1 MEPDHAAE
9 RHRDRRTFLDARAAR
24 PAAGGAGPRSRTF
37 EAPDI
42 GALRISE
49 MDASGID
56 MQILSETAPAVHEL
70 DPDKAISL
78 ARRSNDY
85 LHEQIGKNPT
95 RFAGFAALPVSDPK
109 AAADELERA
118 VTKLGFKG
126 AMFMGLCKGRF
137 LDEKFFWPIFERAEK
152 LDVPIYLHP
161 SIPHPAVTEAYYKDY
176 LQDFPMV
183 IRAAWGFTVETA
195 TQMIRMVLSG
205 VFDKYPNLKI
215 IVGHLGETLPF
226 LLWRID
232 QALSRPGSKRISFRD
247 VFSSH
252 VYLTTSGNF
261 SNPALLCC
269 VQELGI
275 DRIMFA
281 VDWPFVANPLG
292 TNWVDTIPLC
302 EEDKIKILSGNAKRL
317 LRM

>member
-1 MEPDHAAE
+1 MGDLTLRAFAYLRLPLALAALGLLIVAAGTWKFPGRRAVPALVLMMVLFFHAARLALVTFDPYLGSRPLAE
-9 RHRDRRTFLDARAAR
+9 ALNRSPEGRLIVDDQYYAFSSVMFYANRRALLLNGRINNIEYGSYAPGAPDVFLD
-24 PAAGGAGPRSRTF
+24 
-37 EAPDI
+37 D
-42 GALRISE
+42 
-49 MDASGID
+49 
-56 MQILSETAPAVHEL
+56 Q
-70 DPDKAISL
+70 
-78 ARRSNDY
+78 
-85 LHEQIGKNPT
+85 Q
-95 RFAGFAALPVSDPK
+95 
-109 AAADELERA
+109 
-118 VTKLGFKG
+118 
-126 AMFMGLCKGRF
+126 
-137 LDEKFFWPIFERAEK
+137 FWPIFERAEK

-176 LQDFPMV
+176 IQDFPMV

-195 TQMIRMVLSG
+195 TQVIRLVLSG
-205 VFDKYPNLKI
+205 VFGRYPNLKI

-232 QALSRPGSKRISFRD
+232 QALSRPGPKQISFRD

-292 TNWVDTIPLC
+292 TQWVDTIPLC